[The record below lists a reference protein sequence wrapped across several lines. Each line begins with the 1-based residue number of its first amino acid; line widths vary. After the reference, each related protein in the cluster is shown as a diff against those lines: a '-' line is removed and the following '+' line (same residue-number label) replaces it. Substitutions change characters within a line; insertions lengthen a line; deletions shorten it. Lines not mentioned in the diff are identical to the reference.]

1 MPSGVSFGWMMRAEM
16 PSAQADALTSSACER
31 AS

>member
-1 MPSGVSFGWMMRAEM
+1 MPSGVSFGWMMRVEM
-16 PSAQADALTSSACER
+16 PSAHAEALTSSAWER